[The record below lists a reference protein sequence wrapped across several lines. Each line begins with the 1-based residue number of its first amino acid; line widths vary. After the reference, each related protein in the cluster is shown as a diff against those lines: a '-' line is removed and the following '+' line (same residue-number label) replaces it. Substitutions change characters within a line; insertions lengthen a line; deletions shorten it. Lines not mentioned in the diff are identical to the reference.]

1 MGQMETAL
9 DTGCVLDLLSKAAS
23 EEAVFSTFTAQ
34 SILLPRSFI
43 LTISLVCVQ
52 CIRRGNV
59 FLVCI
64 CMTEFY

>member
-9 DTGCVLDLLSKAAS
+9 DIGCVLDLLGKARS

-34 SILLPRSFI
+34 NILLPRNFI

-52 CIRRGNV
+52 CICRGNV

>member
-1 MGQMETAL
+1 MGQMEAAL
-9 DTGCVLDLLSKAAS
+9 DSGCVLDLLDKAPS

-34 SILLPRSFI
+34 NILLPRNVI
-43 LTISLVCVQ
+43 LRVSLVCVQ
-52 CIRRGNV
+52 GICRENV